1 MSAIHKSL
9 LRWRKQLQHI
19 YVVTSEVSNLSNDL
33 NQYSKHIEL
42 LVSNGTVQASR
53 VSNEGGRVFTTL
65 AKELSRVPSEIKVNV
80 NEINTILGDLTRYST
95 ESLNI
100 VRRLSQY
107 LSSLY
112 IIYMNHN
119 EDDNFNLNM
128 LMKASFFIRSA
139 GKNNF
144 SEIEKHNLEI
154 LIERYSTNYKN
165 LIEVVHNS
173 SAIIQKSI
181 LRIKELKNTGLMTQY
196 MGLNVAS
203 EAVKFE
209 GAEYFTVLSHDV
221 RSLMDK
227 FMDKIRNI
235 DDLLESEQ
243 KQIKELLR
251 YQSQV
256 SA

>member
-1 MSAIHKSL
+1 MSVVHKSL

-19 YVVTSEVSNLSNDL
+19 YVVTSEVSNLSSEL
-33 NQYSKHIEL
+33 NQFSKHIEL

-65 AKELSRVPSEIKVNV
+65 AKELSRVPAVIKTNV
-80 NEINTILGDLTRYST
+80 NEINQILGDLTLYST

-107 LSSLY
+107 LKSLH
-112 IIYMNHN
+112 IIYVNHN
-119 EDDNFNLNM
+119 EEDNFNLNI

-139 GKNNF
+139 GEDRF
-144 SEIEKHNLEI
+144 TDLEKSNLEI
-154 LIERYSTNYKN
+154 LIDRYATNYKN
-165 LIEVVHNS
+165 LNEVVHNS
-173 SAIIQKSI
+173 AAIIQKSI

-209 GAEYFTVLSHDV
+209 GAEYFSVLSNDV

-227 FMDKIRNI
+227 FMDKVRNI